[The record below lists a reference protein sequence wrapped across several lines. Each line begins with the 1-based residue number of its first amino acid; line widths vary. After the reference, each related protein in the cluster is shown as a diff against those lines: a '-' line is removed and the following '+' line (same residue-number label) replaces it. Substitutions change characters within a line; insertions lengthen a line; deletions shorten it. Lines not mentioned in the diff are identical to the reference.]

1 MGAYLEACYEAVS
14 VREYTAEQPIAVV
27 AHKSVTATPYTSLT
41 EAEMNSPRT
50 AWTAISAL
58 LFFVASAQS
67 ATPPA
72 TPPAATPVAT
82 PGNLPL
88 AKVSN
93 EASKELKLQKKPL
106 GNMQPVHA
114 LGDIYLAGQPTPQDL
129 LLFKQGGIKTVVT
142 LRKPGEVPWDEA
154 AAVSQQ
160 GMKFVSVPF
169 QRPAELKTEVFEKV
183 LKVLRDKERGPT
195 VLHCGSA
202 NRVGAIWYAYRVLDD
217 KLSPEAA
224 LKEAKVVGLRTP
236 GYIVEAQAYVK
247 KIQSQPLKADL
258 QEPQVNR

>member
-1 MGAYLEACYEAVS
+1 
-14 VREYTAEQPIAVV
+14 
-27 AHKSVTATPYTSLT
+27 
-41 EAEMNSPRT
+41 MNSPRT
-50 AWTAISAL
+50 AWVAISGL

-67 ATPPA
+67 AA
-72 TPPAATPVAT
+72 PPAATPVAPPVAP
-82 PGNLPL
+82 PGNLS
-88 AKVSN
+88 ASKVSN
-93 EASKELKLQKKPL
+93 EAPEAPNELELQKKPL
-106 GNMQPVHA
+106 GDMQPVHA

-129 LLFKQGGIKTVVT
+129 PLFKQAGIKTVIT
-142 LRKPGEVPWDEA
+142 LRKPSEVPWDEA

-183 LKVLRDKERGPT
+183 LEVLRDKKRGPT

-247 KIQSQPLKADL
+247 KIQSQPPNADL
-258 QEPQVNR
+258 QEPHANR